1 MRHIKEYNQLFENQ
15 QELTQEQKDWLDKCV
30 FGKWWVNPQTG
41 LVDVDRS
48 FQCSGQ
54 GPGFNGVRFG
64 HIRKNFNCAESRL
77 SSLDGA
83 PQSVGGDF
91 SCSYNTL
98 TSLEGAP
105 QSVGGD
111 FYCHHNSLTSLEG
124 APQRVYGNFYC
135 SNNSLTSLE
144 GAPQSVGKDFICNS
158 NQLVSLKG
166 APKIVDG
173 NFYCSRNPLTSLEG
187 APQRVG
193 GGYYLIG
200 NTISDAI
207 ASGVLERMRDR
218 EISLEQAVSELWNE
232 IPEED
237 KIYLAKHNPD
247 LSPQEKR
254 EYEALGR
261 LKTRII

>member
-1 MRHIKEYNQLFENQ
+1 
-15 QELTQEQKDWLDKCV
+15 
-30 FGKWWVNPQTG
+30 
-41 LVDVDRS
+41 
-48 FQCSGQ
+48 
-54 GPGFNGVRFG
+54 
-64 HIRKNFNCAESRL
+64 
-77 SSLDGA
+77 
-83 PQSVGGDF
+83 
-91 SCSYNTL
+91 
-98 TSLEGAP
+98 
-105 QSVGGD
+105 
-111 FYCHHNSLTSLEG
+111 
-124 APQRVYGNFYC
+124 VYGNFYC